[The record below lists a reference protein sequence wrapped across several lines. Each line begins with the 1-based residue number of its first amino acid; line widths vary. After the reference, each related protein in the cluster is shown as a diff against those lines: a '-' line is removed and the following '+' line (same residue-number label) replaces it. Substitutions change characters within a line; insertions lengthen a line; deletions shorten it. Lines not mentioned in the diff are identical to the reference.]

1 MRKFLPVVAT
11 LALLSALP
19 STSHAFGAF
28 LGWWDAEDLG
38 SGFGIGVSKG
48 KSFTPLIKIEG
59 RASYFGFSDVSAVGG
74 ESVSVIPLEAVG
86 KVTLGIV
93 YGGVG
98 IGWYFY
104 DKEIKNDLGYQI
116 LAGAQLPLAA
126 LTIFGELRYVIAKG
140 EFAGLDVTADGFG
153 INAGINLNLLK

>member
-1 MRKFLPVVAT
+1 MRKFLPIVAT

-28 LGWWDAEDLG
+28 LGWWDTEDFD

-48 KSFTPLIKIEG
+48 KGFTPLIKIEG
-59 RASYFGFSDVSAVGG
+59 RASWFVFSGDAGAPDVHI
-74 ESVSVIPLEAVG
+74 IPLEAVG

-104 DKEIKNDLGYQI
+104 DQEIKNNAGFQI
-116 LAGAQLPLAA
+116 LGGAQLPLAA
-126 LTIFGELRYVIAKG
+126 LTLFGELRYVVAQG
-140 EFAGLDVTADGFG
+140 ELAGVDLKADGFG
-153 INAGINLNLLK
+153 INVGVNLNLLK